1 MVLDHY
7 FMVLPV
13 YRISEEIYYSELNS
27 HIEKQVKIA
36 DFVQDEDSDIRRS
49 FDQHLRSTYGGAWEF
64 NEIIGFIK
72 LYFFGSQIR
81 GEYWATKAKRMTKTR
96 KKEYEY
102 KTHKLY
108 MELSIRGKTNES
120 ILATV
125 KEYILGCKR
134 ELNRRCHIDL
144 REFESL
150 APHINWV
157 NLYESN
163 NRFL

>member
-13 YRISEEIYYSELNS
+13 YRISEEIYNSELNS
-27 HIEKQVKIA
+27 HIEKQLNIA
-36 DFVQDEDSDIRRS
+36 DFVQNEDSDIKRS
-49 FDQHLRSTYGGAWEF
+49 FEQYLRSTYGGAWEF

-81 GEYWATKAKRMTKTR
+81 GEYWAVKAKRIFKTR
-96 KKEYEY
+96 NKEYEY

-108 MELSIRGKTNES
+108 MELSVREKTNES

-125 KEYILGCKR
+125 KEYISGCKR
-134 ELNRRCHIDL
+134 ELNRRRHIDL
-144 REFESL
+144 REFERL

-157 NLYESN
+157 DLYESN
-163 NRFL
+163 KRFV